1 MRTAYTTS
9 VYRVARLSLVR
20 QGYDWSAPGR
30 PEPLRGGE
38 TNFER
43 SPDRWFRLGRTAARL
58 SSVPRPWLGPAPCG
72 HTREQLRGDLP
83 EELSFSLNRG
93 QRMDQM
99 LERSGDF

>member
-30 PEPLRGGE
+30 PEPLRGGG

-43 SPDRWFRLGRTAARL
+43 SPDRWFRLKKICGSPQFRPTALSRACSKRTYKGAASR
-58 SSVPRPWLGPAPCG
+58 GPA
-72 HTREQLRGDLP
+72 
-83 EELSFSLNRG
+83 
-93 QRMDQM
+93 
-99 LERSGDF
+99 